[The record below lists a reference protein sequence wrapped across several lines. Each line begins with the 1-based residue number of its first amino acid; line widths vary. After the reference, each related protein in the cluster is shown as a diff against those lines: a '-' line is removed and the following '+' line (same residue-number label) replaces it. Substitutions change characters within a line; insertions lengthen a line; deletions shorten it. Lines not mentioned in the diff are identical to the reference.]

1 MSIVRDIREEI
12 KAVYREPS
20 DRELTILA
28 LLFLTFPGLIGL
40 YLLYWKGSAS
50 GYTWIT
56 IGVVLAFFR
65 LIKPVFRMIYRA
77 WIAISITIGY
87 FVSRVILSL
96 IFFLLITPMGLI
108 FKVIGKDPME
118 RKIDPGAESYWQK
131 RAEET
136 GTSIERYEKQF

>member
-28 LLFLTFPGLIGL
+28 LLFLIFPGLIGL
-40 YLLYWKGSAS
+40 YLLYFKGSAA

-56 IGVVLAFFR
+56 VGVILALFR

-108 FKVIGKDPME
+108 FKLIGKDPME
-118 RKIDPGAESYWQK
+118 RKIDPAAESYWQK
-131 RAEET
+131 KEEET
-136 GTSIERYEKQF
+136 DKSIERYEKQF